1 MGGSSDVMARFLVIA
16 FFAVVGIGVY
26 TFMIN
31 TDLEAA
37 RDQLATTTKDRD
49 TWKTRLTQYG
59 SESQADAANL
69 QQCQAK
75 VTDLQSQI
83 DAVHGALARRPD
95 LSNEVRSLL
104 EQMVGRRRAD
114 AAEGR
119 RPATRAGSDRTGQ
132 DGGQNGQ
139 NGDGCELDF
148 HSAPFCVSSI
158 EPGQSGAPA

>member
-83 DAVHGALARRPD
+83 DALTKK
-95 LSNEVRSLL
+95 
-104 EQMVGRRRAD
+104 
-114 AAEGR
+114 
-119 RPATRAGSDRTGQ
+119 PA
-132 DGGQNGQ
+132 
-139 NGDGCELDF
+139 
-148 HSAPFCVSSI
+148 
-158 EPGQSGAPA
+158 APAKK